1 MKKFLFWVVAV
12 GMPLCVFGPAW
23 AGEGQKTLAVLALS
37 SHEDLACET
46 STIGEIGENSDLPTW
61 LASMLRL
68 YDEGR
73 DGVYGLDKS
82 RPWGA
87 VVQLGDQLSAY
98 GFVPV
103 TDAEELGWELSSYIQ
118 SRTEVGNDVVRVVG
132 TDGGQ
137 LYARPVGAW
146 LLVSD
151 CPEVLAAAPADPARL
166 LGDMNQQYDVALRLK
181 LKNVPAEQGKKL
193 LAMLDNKLGSTLRRV
208 ASQQTMEA
216 IGKVAYGLDEMTLGW
231 SPRAG
236 N

>member
-1 MKKFLFWVVAV
+1 M
-12 GMPLCVFGPAW
+12 
-23 AGEGQKTLAVLALS
+23 
-37 SHEDLACET
+37 
-46 STIGEIGENSDLPTW
+46 GEISENSDLPTW

-73 DGVYGLDKS
+73 DGVYGLDPS

-87 VVQLGDQLSAY
+87 VLQLGDQLSAY

-103 TDAEELGWELSSYIQ
+103 TDAEQLGWELSSYIQ
-118 SRTEVGNDVVRVVG
+118 SRTDVGNEVVRVVG

-151 CPEVLAAAPADPARL
+151 CPEVLAAAPANPVRR
-166 LGDMNQQYDVALRLK
+166 LGDMNQRYDVALRLE
-181 LKNVPAEQGKKL
+181 LKNVPAEHGKKL

-216 IGKVAYGLDEMTLGW
+216 IGKVAYSLDEMTLGW